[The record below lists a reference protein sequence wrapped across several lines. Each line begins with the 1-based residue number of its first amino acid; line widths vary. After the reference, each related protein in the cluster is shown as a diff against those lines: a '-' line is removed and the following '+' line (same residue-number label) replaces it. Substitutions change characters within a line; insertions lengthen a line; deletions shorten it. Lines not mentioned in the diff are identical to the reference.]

1 MHRIIPVQDG
11 MRWNPI
17 WLRQQML
24 RKMFKHSAE
33 RRASCTGS
41 CCRTNHAREK
51 HILFP
56 QLLQHCRVA
65 RQDTWPCCRRL
76 WKKHKSASYSARE
89 KSGNFAANIWQ
100 KTTGRDLSA
109 YKAHKKRPP
118 STEPLTIVSADR
130 TTGLLH
136 RILLRNFAAT
146 IWPKKAG
153 RDLSAYKAKN
163 KLSVYM
169 ELLTI
174 FFAKRTKG
182 LLLHRILLLHKPRT
196 ETMYNF
202 PATATTL
209 PHCGLCFRLLWK
221 NANELSIR
229 FGWLSHGKKWELCR
243 EYLAK
248 EAGRDLLAY
257 KAKNKLSVHGSIDDC
272 SADRV
277 KNLLH
282 KGLLQRILLPHTRRA
297 KESTC
302 LPQLLQHCRV
312 ARRDTWLH
320 TSVEKAQM
328 SIYIQ
333 SKQKPFFTR
342 NPWRL
347 FAQTKRRACYGL
359 LHRILLPQRN
369 RWRFYPQTER
379 RASCTGS
386 CCHHARKKSHFSRN
400 SRNCYNIAAVRDR
413 ILGCICLWK
422 KYNELLQTKQKVFF
436 TRNRWRFCCRTRN
449 EGPAAQNLVAATELL
464 AILSADLT
472 QGLLHRILLPHT
484 PRAGKMHISP
494 ATVTTLPHSRTG
506 YIPSCIRLW
515 KKHK

>member
-1 MHRIIPVQDG
+1 

-33 RRASCTGS
+33 
-41 CCRTNHAREK
+41 H
-51 HILFP
+51 
-56 QLLQHCRVA
+56 
-65 RQDTWPCCRRL
+65 
-76 WKKHKSASYSARE
+76 KKHKSASYSARE

-136 RILLRNFAAT
+136 RILLQNFAAT

-248 EAGRDLLAY
+248 EARRDLLAY

-347 FAQTKRRACYGL
+347 FAQTKRRAC
-359 LHRILLPQRN
+359 
-369 RWRFYPQTER
+369 
-379 RASCTGS
+379 CTGS
-386 CCHHARKKSHFSRN
+386 CCRNGTVGDFIRRPNEEPPAQDLAATTRGKNHISPATVATVTTLPQCETGYLVAYVCGKSTM
-400 SRNCYNIAAVRDR
+400 
-413 ILGCICLWK
+413 
-422 KYNELLQTKQKVFF
+422 YNELLQTKQKVFF
-436 TRNRWRFCCRTRN
+436 TRNRWRFCSRTRN

-484 PRAGKMHISP
+484 PRAAKMHISP

>member
-109 YKAHKKRPP
+109 YKAHKNRPP

-153 RDLSAYKAKN
+153 RDLSAYKANN

-347 FAQTKRRACYGL
+347 FAQTKRRAC
-359 LHRILLPQRN
+359 
-369 RWRFYPQTER
+369 
-379 RASCTGS
+379 CTGS
-386 CCHHARKKSHFSRN
+386 CCRNGTVGDFIRRPNEEPPAQDLAATTRGKKSHFSRN

-422 KYNELLQTKQKVFF
+422 KHNELLQTKKKSSLHGTAGDFV
-436 TRNRWRFCCRTRN
+436 
-449 EGPAAQNLVAATELL
+449 PAHETK
-464 AILSADLT
+464 
-472 QGLLHRILLPHT
+472 GLLHRILLPQRNFWRFYPQT
-484 PRAGKMHISP
+484 
-494 ATVTTLPHSRTG
+494 
-506 YIPSCIRLW
+506 
-515 KKHK
+515 